1 MPPNPSHDGTTEGV
15 PARAGQCDERSDGNQ
30 EDDELVF
37 VNTGRY
43 IKRCVHPFA
52 SISNIL
58 VIAQENLNPGSNPE
72 GIRLLQTLLEQH
84 GKVPRKVSEDLQL
97 GMRTAQSSD
106 AHTLK
111 GLAGRLAST
120 SQTPFNLSIDSKS
133 DRGFNHDDL
142 GRMLIPI
149 DYLDAYNLDPADV
162 VEKINDVNNE
172 YNVTADLLP
181 AFLYEDPDYY
191 NPDNLLEGFMRGYF
205 LVRCFRTIFIAA
217 GSAMEEPSTTTK
229 SVHAGLSKKYGMTTV
244 TVPALVYTAI
254 QANRPGFR
262 SAPSKH
268 GPAKKV
274 LSTMTP
280 LLRRSLDSSRWTKI
294 GREKPSLGGTYIVH
308 RHVFGHRN
316 GLTSMGSTSGNTSN
330 GTLARAK
337 AQAAQRRI
345 EEAAAYNEERLS
357 SPLTQPSDEVPGD
370 EEASSSF
377 QHQTT
382 PTTRGPEE
390 IGDGGRLDEDSEGDV
405 PARQSR
411 KRSSRAHPE
420 DEGTGD
426 ENDSDQELPGAR
438 RPQPRTAKKK
448 SGKLYPIANTT

>member
-1 MPPNPSHDGTTEGV
+1 MDVIEEALDVKKEGGALTSGAEGALDIVNEGEAGIQALLCPQTLATMGPLKGCLPS
-15 PARAGQCDERSDGNQ
+15 AGQCDERSDGNQ
-30 EDDELVF
+30 EDNELVF

-43 IKRCVHPFA
+43 IKRCVHLFA

-58 VIAQENLNPGSNPE
+58 VVAQENLNPGSNPE
-72 GIRLLQTLLEQH
+72 GIRLSKEGIRRYTEYCEKVMAFCPRLQTLLEQH

-97 GMRTAQSSD
+97 GMRTARSSD

-149 DYLDAYNLDPADV
+149 DYLDVYNLDPADV

-217 GSAMEEPSTTTK
+217 GSAMEEPSTMTK

-244 TVPALVYTAI
+244 TVPALAWFSISSQQTW
-254 QANRPGFR
+254 
-262 SAPSKH
+262 SCKE
-268 GPAKKV
+268 GPFDYDTFAETLFGLFEV
-274 LSTMTP
+274 
-280 LLRRSLDSSRWTKI
+280 DQDWT
-294 GREKPSLGGTYIVH
+294 RETISWWNL
-308 RHVFGHRN
+308 HVFGHRN

-330 GTLARAK
+330 GALARAK

-357 SPLTQPSDEVPGD
+357 SPLTQ
-370 EEASSSF
+370 
-377 QHQTT
+377 
-382 PTTRGPEE
+382 
-390 IGDGGRLDEDSEGDV
+390 L
-405 PARQSR
+405 
-411 KRSSRAHPE
+411 
-420 DEGTGD
+420 
-426 ENDSDQELPGAR
+426 
-438 RPQPRTAKKK
+438 
-448 SGKLYPIANTT
+448 